1 MDTDSIYKGTNY
13 KNDPTISE
21 RTKNIIIKREVLDMI
36 LDNVFPEKYA
46 EPFFERFPHLSDE
59 PRKYRKNFSRL
70 RDVFSSRSTH
80 PEIVQCLR
88 IWYKELTQN
97 ANSPQ

>member
-1 MDTDSIYKGTNY
+1 MDTDSIYKGMNY